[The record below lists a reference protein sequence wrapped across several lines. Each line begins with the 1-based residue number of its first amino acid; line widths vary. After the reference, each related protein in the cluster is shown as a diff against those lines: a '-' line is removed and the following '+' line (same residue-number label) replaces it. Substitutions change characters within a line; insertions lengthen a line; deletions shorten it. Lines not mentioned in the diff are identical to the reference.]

1 MACTLTERDG
11 YYVYLDEVDEIDW
24 HPFSMFGWH
33 YLFEVSGAAIAG
45 QPFPVSAN
53 GSGYPIN
60 IVYDKDDGTNQEYNH
75 VAMDFNIFDGRKYW
89 FAYERH
95 LQNIAFAR
103 HSNVPLVQWH
113 PVVGT
118 FRDGHLPTPNSRIV
132 YGTFATTENTFEN
145 QVVKD
150 DKIDF
155 VGMNTIESSKTGGQG
170 RIAEY
175 ALWDF
180 ELPPHSAQSLIE
192 GVLPFMVEHD
202 NLVFYAPLEG
212 GHNNGNQIGTWGLS
226 RNQEVE
232 DFTSYSNDTGNGGW
246 DFVKVGISGADFG
259 IDVVNDHFSFVMAGN
274 NSVTNKIFYVKRYII
289 GSRQVRIPLN
299 STTQTMHDEQW
310 ILRFH
315 LKNTFMETSGGNPVI
330 DGEME
335 AYIGLGLDADY
346 EPYSAESL
354 YSDVIN
360 TNPQNPYTSKW
371 SGIIFRG
378 DPTSGNFEIWT
389 GWRHSRF
396 GTGAFK
402 KNKLNTVLTEDSE
415 YWYELKRISQ
425 TVEQLTLYSD
435 SGYTNIVERLTYTVQ
450 NTLIEYLLLK
460 IGINFRI
467 RNADAPEPRF
477 ELDDI
482 EMWTGKS
489 KTTAGGDEEIE
500 YVKHHT
506 LVEHGD
512 VGHSPHAPIQ
522 LWESY
527 F

>member
-1 MACTLTERDG
+1 MAITLTERDG
-11 YYVYLDEVDEIDW
+11 YFIYLDEADEIDW
-24 HPFSMFGWH
+24 HPFSMFSWN
-33 YLFEVSGAAIAG
+33 YLFEVTGAAIAG
-45 QPFPVSAN
+45 QPFPVSSN
-53 GSGYPIN
+53 GSGYPFN
-60 IVYDKDDGTNQEYNH
+60 IVYDKDDETGQEY
-75 VAMDFNIFDGRKYW
+75 AQTSMDFNIFDGRKYW
-89 FAYERH
+89 LAYERH
-95 LQNIAFAR
+95 LQTISYAR

-113 PVVGT
+113 PIVGT
-118 FRDGHLPTPNSRIV
+118 FRDGDQPVPNSRIV
-132 YGTFATTENTFEN
+132 YGTFATTENTLER

-155 VGMNTIESSKTGGQG
+155 IGINTIESVHVGGQG
-170 RIAEY
+170 RLAEW

-202 NLVFYAPLEG
+202 NLVFYAPLNG
-212 GHNNGNQIGTWGLS
+212 VKNNENQIGTWGLS
-226 RNQEVE
+226 RNQTVE
-232 DFTSYSNDTGNGGW
+232 DFTSYTTDTGDGSW

-259 IDVVNDHFSFVMAGN
+259 IDVANDHFEFLMAGN
-274 NSVTNKIFYVKRYII
+274 SSVTSKIFYVKRYII
-289 GSRQVRIPLN
+289 GSRQVRVPLN
-299 STTQTMHDEQW
+299 TTTQTMSDENW

-335 AYIGLGLDADY
+335 AYIGLGMDAPY

-354 YSDVIN
+354 YSNVIN

-371 SGIIFRG
+371 TGIIFRG
-378 DPTSGNFEIWT
+378 DPTAGEFQIWT
-389 GWRHSRF
+389 GYRHSRF

-425 TVEQLTLYSD
+425 TVEQITLYSD
-435 SGYTNIVERLTYTVQ
+435 SGYTNIVERLTYTVPSPQ
-450 NTLIEYLLLK
+450 IEYGILK
-460 IGINFRI
+460 IGINYLI

-482 EMWTGKS
+482 EMWTGK
-489 KTTAGGDEEIE
+489 TEVTGDGDTEIE
-500 YVKHHT
+500 YMKNHT
-506 LVEHGD
+506 LEEHGD
-512 VGHSPHAPIQ
+512 VGHAPHAPVQ
-522 LWESY
+522 LFETY